1 MSKKTRKVEPA
12 ADAGTADER
21 APDDHATGER
31 ATGERATGDTNAA
44 SSTADAASST
54 ADAASSTADA
64 ASPSSIAAPSTTT
77 AARRSLLPL
86 VIVNPASAGGATG
99 RAWPRLA
106 SDLRTHFGA
115 FTCAFTGRAGDA
127 SLIAEREVG
136 AGRSFIVACGGDG
149 TISEVANGILRSG
162 ADAELGML
170 PSGTGGDFRRTLD
183 VPLRGRDAAAAL
195 REGRS
200 VPLDVGRV
208 EFQDRAGARAERYFL
223 NVASCGMGGEV
234 IRRVEENSAGW
245 LASAS
250 RRIAGGQAAYAL
262 ASLRAAVSFAR
273 PTLRIQLDERPEFR
287 LAVVNL
293 CIANARYFGGGMKIA
308 PAAKLSDGLLDVV
321 AVGDLDTLKI
331 LTNVYR
337 LYLGTHLGM
346 REVRHAHARRVR
358 VSADRPGEQVLIEID
373 GELAGTLPATFE
385 ILPRALRVRVPA

>member
-1 MSKKTRKVEPA
+1 MSKKKRKVERA
-12 ADAGTADER
+12 TDAGMV
-21 APDDHATGER
+21 DDLATDDR
-31 ATGERATGDTNAA
+31 ATGDRAMSNRATGDTNAA
-44 SSTADAASST
+44 SSTTNATST
-54 ADAASSTADA
+54 
-64 ASPSSIAAPSTTT
+64 SSIAASSSTVTRHT
-77 AARRSLLPL
+77 SLPL

-127 SLIAEREVG
+127 SLIAEREAG
-136 AGRSFIVACGGDG
+136 AGRSLIVACGGDG

-162 ADAELGML
+162 ADAELGIL

-183 VPLRGRDAAAAL
+183 VPLRGRDAAEAL
-195 REGRS
+195 RVGRS
-200 VPLDVGRV
+200 VRLDVGRV
-208 EFQDRAGARAERYFL
+208 EFQDRAGGRAERYFL

-262 ASLRAAVSFAR
+262 ASLQSAVSFAR

-346 REVRHAHARRVR
+346 REVGHAHARRIS
-358 VSADRPGEQVLIEID
+358 VSTDNLSEQVLIEID

-385 ILPRALRVRVPA
+385 ILPRALRVRIPA